1 MTAFK
6 SIDIP
11 ERRSYALRRARV
23 PACLLAS
30 PPAAVPADSDGGL
43 LVDIEIENERIARIA
58 PADAANPLPGV
69 DLAGRHVWPTL
80 VDLHTHLD
88 KGHIVD
94 RTVNPDGSFLGARLA
109 ATEDRTRYWRRDDVY
124 RRMSFG
130 LRCAEV
136 HGVSAIR
143 THIDSYEGQG
153 DLTWAVVREIRE
165 EWKDRIALQAV
176 GLVPLDTYR
185 EPGGYGDHL
194 ADVVA
199 KSGGIIGGVTRP
211 GAGGHSDHLPDL
223 DALLDRVFRLA
234 TERDLDID
242 LHVDETGDP
251 AAATLRNVAEATLR
265 HGYQGRVTCGH
276 CCSLAVQD
284 ADNVARTIDLVAEAR
299 ITIVSLPTVNM
310 YLQDRTGGRTP
321 RWRGVT
327 VIHELRAKGVRV
339 ALAGDNCRDPFYAY
353 GDHDVLDTF
362 RQGVRIAHLDHPIGE
377 APALVTRNPAAT
389 TSLDHGVLREK
400 GPARFIIFNART
412 LNEIVS
418 RPHAD
423 RIVVVNGQ
431 RLTRLL
437 PDYGEL
443 DFVAAAK
450 PFPRAAELAPAPDA
464 AAE

>member
-1 MTAFK
+1 MSAFK
-6 SIDIP
+6 SIEIP
-11 ERRSYALRRARV
+11 GQPTYVLRRARV

-30 PPAAVPADSDGGL
+30 APAGAEADADGSV
-43 LVDIEIENERIARIA
+43 LVDIEVEHGRIVAIR
-58 PADAANPLPGV
+58 PATADGAEPGI
-69 DLAGRHVWPTL
+69 DLAGRQVWPTM
-80 VDLHTHLD
+80 VDVHTHLD

-94 RTVNPDGSFLGARLA
+94 RTANPDGSFANARLMT
-109 ATEDRTRYWRRDDVY
+109 TEDRTRYWRADDVY
-124 RRMSFG
+124 RRMSFA

-153 DLTWAVVREIRE
+153 DITWKVVREVRE

-185 EPGGYGDHL
+185 EPGGYGDRL
-194 ADVVA
+194 ADIVA
-199 KSGGIIGGVTRP
+199 MSGGIIGGVTRP
-211 GAGGHSDHLPDL
+211 GTGGHSDHLVDL
-223 DALLDRVFRLA
+223 DPLLDRVFGLA
-234 TERDLDID
+234 ADRGLDID
-242 LHVDETGDP
+242 FHVDETGDP

-276 CCSLAVQD
+276 CCSLSVQEPD
-284 ADNVARTIDLVAEAR
+284 VVAKTMDLVAEAK
-299 ITIVSLPTVNM
+299 INIVSLPNVNM
-310 YLQDRTGGRTP
+310 YLQDRAIGRTP

-327 VIHELRAKGVRV
+327 VIHELRAKGIRT

-362 RQGVRIAHLDHPIGE
+362 RSGVKIAHLDHPHGDT
-377 APALVTRNPAAT
+377 PSLVTRAPAAIMG
-389 TSLDHGVLREK
+389 LDHGVLRE
-400 GPARFIIFNART
+400 GGAARFIIFNART

-423 RIVVVNGQ
+423 RIVVKDGK
-431 RLTRLL
+431 RLSLDL
-437 PDYGEL
+437 PGYEEL

-450 PFPRAAELAPAPDA
+450 PFPRDVVAPPTTIAAE
-464 AAE
+464 